1 MAAVNKADEGPG
13 YQRDSEEIGR
23 EIAEI
28 TSEFSHTV
36 QIAGLKNDPIY
47 PLLDVMLSS
56 LKLQWRLHNMSV
68 RYFHDVNDRLD
79 RAYLDT
85 IKRTELALKQAEAGL
100 KTKQSDI
107 VEQLVP
113 RHTALVTDAVRQH
126 WKIVKYRT
134 LALSCIAV
142 LLVALL
148 PSAFTYTAGLSTG
161 RSEGENAAH
170 ALQAAMAA
178 GPNAA
183 TTWALLMMDNDPIP
197 AMAACRKAIQ
207 MDADGRRYCSM
218 PVWLD
223 PRTAPTQ

>member
-1 MAAVNKADEGPG
+1 MNDADEGPG

-28 TSEFSHTV
+28 TSEFAHTV

-85 IKRTELALKQAEAGL
+85 IRKTELALKQAEAGL
-100 KTKQSDI
+100 KAKQSDI
-107 VEQLVP
+107 VEQLIP
-113 RHTALVTDAVRQH
+113 QHTALVTNSVHRH
-126 WKIVKYRT
+126 WKIIKYRT
-134 LALSCIAV
+134 LALSCIVV

-148 PSAFTYTAGLSTG
+148 PCAFTYTAGLSTG

-170 ALQAAMAA
+170 AIQAAMAA
-178 GPNAA
+178 SPNAA
-183 TTWALLMMDNDPIP
+183 TAWALLMVDNDPIP

-223 PRTAPTQ
+223 PPPEPAQ